1 MEQQL
6 LKKYA
11 RLIAEIGANV
21 QKNEEVWISADL
33 DQPEF
38 VAMVV
43 EECYKLGAKLVRVKW
58 NFPEI
63 GKLTTKY
70 ASIATLSKM
79 TSYAKAEWKY
89 MVKKLPT
96 RIYIISDDPDGMKGV
111 NQQKL
116 AKVSMKTYPII
127 KPFRDAMEDKYK
139 WCIAAVPGVA
149 WAKKIFPELSS
160 EEAVDAL
167 WNAILTAT
175 RVTNGDPV
183 QNWKNH
189 NAFLRSQRAKL
200 DAMNLEKLV
209 YHSANGTDFEVT
221 LIEDSV
227 WCGGTDVLHDGRTY
241 NPNLPTEEIFIS
253 PYAGKCSGTVV
264 ATKPLSFR
272 GELIEDFS
280 ITFEDGKVKSVKAA
294 KNQKLLEQMVT
305 MDPGAGMLG
314 EVALV
319 PYTSPI
325 NQTGILFYNTL
336 FDENACCHLALG
348 RGFAMTLKNAKDM
361 SLEEAEARGINSSMI
376 HVDFMIGSSDLD
388 IKGITRDGKEVQI
401 FKDGN
406 WAF

>member
-1 MEQQL
+1 
-6 LKKYA
+6 
-11 RLIAEIGANV
+11 
-21 QKNEEVWISADL
+21 
-33 DQPEF
+33 
-38 VAMVV
+38 
-43 EECYKLGAKLVRVKW
+43 
-58 NFPEI
+58 
-63 GKLTTKY
+63 
-70 ASIATLSKM
+70 
-79 TSYAKAEWKY
+79 
-89 MVKKLPT
+89 
-96 RIYIISDDPDGMKGV
+96 MKGV

-127 KPFRDAMEDKYK
+127 KPYRDAMEDKYK

-149 WAKKIFPELSS
+149 WAKKIFPELSA

-175 RVTNGDPV
+175 RVANGDPI
-183 QNWKNH
+183 QNWKDH

-221 LIEDSV
+221 LIEDSI

-264 ATKPLSFR
+264 ATKPLSYR

-361 SLEEAEARGINSSMI
+361 SLEEVESRGINSSMI

>member
-38 VAMVV
+38 VSMVV

-58 NFPEI
+58 NFPKI

-149 WAKKIFPELSS
+149 WAKKIFPGLST

-175 RVTNGDPV
+175 RVTNGDPI
-183 QNWKNH
+183 QNWKDH

-221 LIEDSV
+221 LIEDSI

-264 ATKPLSFR
+264 ATKPLSYR

-280 ITFEDGKVKSVKAA
+280 ITFEDGKVKTVKAA

>member
-38 VAMVV
+38 VTMVV

-63 GKLTTKY
+63 GKLSTKY

-127 KPFRDAMEDKYK
+127 KPYRDAMEDKYK

-149 WAKKIFPELSS
+149 WAKKIFPELST

-175 RVTNGDPV
+175 RVANGDPI
-183 QNWKNH
+183 QNWKDH

-221 LIEDSV
+221 LIEDSI

-264 ATKPLSFR
+264 ATKPLSYR